1 MHEHKEMRGAFVSS
15 RQVGATTFEVVQE
28 DITTCAVDAIV
39 NAANNHLWM
48 GAGVAGAI
56 KRQGGQVIEDEA
68 VRQGPIAVG
77 QAVVTSGGALKAR
90 YVIHAAAMGQ
100 DLLTNADFV
109 RQATIH
115 SVQRAI
121 DLGLASIAL
130 PALGTGVGGFPVDE
144 AAQVMIDATCLVLG
158 ATPQTSLTR
167 VQFVLFTPDALQ
179 AFEEALA
186 RVPE

>member
-1 MHEHKEMRGAFVSS
+1 VIS
-15 RQVGATTFEVVQE
+15 RQVGAATLEVVQG
-28 DITTCAVDAIV
+28 DITACAVDAIV

-68 VRQGPIAVG
+68 VRQRPIPVG
-77 QAVVTSGGALKAR
+77 EAVVTSAGSLKAR

-100 DLLTNADFV
+100 DLVTNADLI
-109 RQATIH
+109 RQATMH
-115 SVQRAI
+115 SLQRAI

-130 PALGTGVGGFPVDE
+130 PALGTGVGGFPVAE
-144 AAQVMIDATCLVLG
+144 AAEVMIDATCLLLR
-158 ATPQTSLTR
+158 ASLQRSLTR
-167 VQFVLFTPDALQ
+167 VQFVLFTPDAMQ